1 MKKLL
6 FSLYLV
12 LIVSIVA
19 SQEYCEWTEPE
30 IITDTNSFYANP
42 IVSVYNSTSW
52 MFYEK
57 QEEVSSIFKMD
68 LNDLSDNV
76 ELLSSELINY
86 KQPHFELSNTSGF
99 LGHLFYLSDEE
110 GADNLYVVKLFDD
123 NSLSSPTKII
133 QNSENHD
140 IMDYSLHWDGIIG
153 YTIDSVIYGAN
164 LFISSD
170 TVYTGNES
178 ALDSSSF
185 NAQVN
190 FRTVYWQKMELDSSH
205 IFNTRYTY
213 NSDSG
218 FYYWPSPTCIDS
230 IDNSNWLIS
239 SRMPVDWG
247 GVMAFCWEKHDTVF
261 VLSDW
266 NNDLFFLRT
275 DLKPNTRQI
284 SMINWMIGVK
294 TDFWDYY
301 YLCFTTGLGDDS
313 EIYCNSEYCGP
324 EGEYL
329 SNNNYPD
336 DNPEVFFGEF
346 KSSGGGGS
354 RYYVYCIWQSHIDG
368 HIALSMSKSV
378 ADFTSS
384 VDENLEVDNYLKVSP
399 NPFTENLNVSFN
411 AHGQDAEIKIIDA
424 QGRIVA
430 NIENINLSN
439 DWQNITWQPPSK
451 ISQGIYVVT
460 LKVGN
465 ITYSRKIVRQ

>member
-6 FSLYLV
+6 FSLCLL

-68 LNDLSDNV
+68 LNDFSDNV

-86 KQPHFELSNTSGF
+86 KQPYFELSNTSSF
-99 LGHLFYLSDEE
+99 LGYLFYLSDEE

-133 QNSENHD
+133 QNNGNQD
-140 IMDYSLHWDGIIG
+140 IMDYSVHLDEIIG

-170 TVYTGNES
+170 TVYTGNET

-205 IFNTRYTY
+205 ILKTRYSY

-218 FYYWPSPTCIDS
+218 FYYWPSPSNIDT
-230 IDNSNWLIS
+230 IANCNWLIT
-239 SRMPVDWG
+239 SRHSDDWFG
-247 GVMAFCWEKHDTVF
+247 EEIDLWVRGDTVF
-261 VLSDW
+261 SISNW
-266 NNDLFFLRT
+266 NDNRHVFNT
-275 DLKPNTRQI
+275 DSKPNVRQI
-284 SMINWMIGVK
+284 TMINWTMGVK
-294 TDFWDYY
+294 TNFWDLY

-313 EIYCNSEYCGP
+313 EIYCNSEFCGP

-329 SNNNYPD
+329 SNNNYSD

-346 KSSGGGGS
+346 KSSSGGGWQD
-354 RYYVYCIWQSHIDG
+354 YVYCIWQTHIDG
-368 HIALSMSKSV
+368 NTALSMSKSV

-384 VDENLEVDNYLKVSP
+384 INENIVTDNFLKLSP
-399 NPFTENLNVSFN
+399 NPFKEKLNISFN
-411 AHGQDAEIKIIDA
+411 TYGQS
-424 QGRIVA
+424 A
-430 NIENINLSN
+430 NINIFDINGRKIASFENVNSNN
-439 DWQNITWQPPSK
+439 DWQNIIWQPTTK
-451 ISQGIYVVT
+451 ISKGIYVVSMQ
-460 LKVGN
+460 LDGK
-465 ITYSRKIVRQ
+465 TYSMKIVHQ